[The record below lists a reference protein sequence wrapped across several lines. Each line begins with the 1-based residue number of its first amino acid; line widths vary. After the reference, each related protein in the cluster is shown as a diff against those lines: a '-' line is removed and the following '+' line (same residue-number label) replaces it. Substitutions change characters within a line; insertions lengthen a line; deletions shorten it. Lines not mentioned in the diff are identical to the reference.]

1 MKSSERKAEQAK
13 LNRDGE
19 KKREIKRKRE
29 NERGKRGGWTKQMR
43 AARREGQR
51 DAPLC
56 PVGCKRNLLSGYAVP
71 AVLTVAGNNVA
82 CHTAIFDILMFFFFL
97 SLRGTG
103 LSKFSL
109 CVDRNSGN

>member
-82 CHTAIFDILMFFFFL
+82 CHTAIFDISMFFFSFFAWD
-97 SLRGTG
+97 GAV
-103 LSKFSL
+103 KIFPL
-109 CVDRNSGN
+109 CR